1 MKKDTKRV
9 MPTVEQLRRE
19 KAHLNYRK
27 RYYKTLVSTI
37 FTLIVIAACTVLI
50 AMLWLPVLEMYG
62 NSMSPTLEEG
72 EIAVSVQTKKIQRG
86 DIIAFYYGNKLL
98 VKRCIGMPGETVS
111 IDKDGNVFINGKLL
125 DEPYLTEK
133 SLGDC
138 DLDFPF
144 EVPLEQYFV
153 IGDHRAVSLD
163 SRNSLIGCVTLD
175 QLSGKLLFRVWPLK
189 KLGRIEGSA

>member
-1 MKKDTKRV
+1 MKKDTKRI

-98 VKRCIGMPGETVS
+98 VKRCIGLPGETVS
-111 IDKDGNVFINGKLL
+111 IDNDGNVFINGKLL
-125 DEPYLTEK
+125 DEPYYKL
-133 SLGDC
+133 
-138 DLDFPF
+138 
-144 EVPLEQYFV
+144 
-153 IGDHRAVSLD
+153 
-163 SRNSLIGCVTLD
+163 
-175 QLSGKLLFRVWPLK
+175 QLFFHY
-189 KLGRIEGSA
+189 